1 LLFSITLLLLLPL
14 AEVVVRL
21 VKPQTLPS
29 QEYLRGFVLEGMY
42 VNDDEVGYRLAPNF
56 EGEIRRGEVVTAFCT
71 NSLGLRAEEV
81 GPKTKT
87 RILVFG
93 DSFTWGWGVPQDE
106 VWTAWTQKEVARL
119 AGEESVEVINC
130 GVNGYGTENELK
142 LLEKIGPELDPDL
155 VLVGFFAND
164 YTDNLLGA
172 KGMYSVRDGFLFDHF
187 THEYF
192 RENFLARESH
202 LWRLLK
208 TAWELARIKWFG
220 GVPTARPV
228 RSFSDAEFERGALL
242 SAQHLL
248 AMRTESEKLGAALAV
263 IWLPADV
270 YALAERTPEIPL
282 RRRLQRRVAV
292 AGIPSLDLLPIVRR
306 QPDASGLYLA
316 NDGHFSVRG
325 NRVAGQAVGKWLVE
339 TYPFL
344 QSGRGR
350 RSTSPR
356 RAQSSPPRR
365 ASGRNR
371 RTSTLPVF
379 SSHSRSLT

>member
-1 LLFSITLLLLLPL
+1 MRAASGLLFLITLLLLLPL
-14 AEVVVRL
+14 AEIVVRL

-29 QEYLRGFVLEGMY
+29 QEYLRSFVLEGMY
-42 VNDDEVGYRLAPNF
+42 VNDDEVGYQLAPNF
-56 EGEIRRGEVVTAFCT
+56 QGEIRRGDIVTTFHT
-71 NSLGLRAEEV
+71 NAHGLRAEEI

-93 DSFTWGWGVPQDE
+93 DSFTWGWGVPQDK
-106 VWTAWTQKEVARL
+106 VWTALVEKEVNEL
-119 AGEESVEVINC
+119 AGAATVEVINC
-130 GVNGYGTENELK
+130 GVNGYGTENELR
-142 LLEKIGPELDPDL
+142 LLEKLGPQLDSDL

-202 LWRLLK
+202 LWRLLT
-208 TAWELARIKWFG
+208 TAWELFRIKWLG

-228 RSFSDAEFERGALL
+228 RSFSNAEFERGAAL

-248 AMRTESEKLGAALAV
+248 AMRAVCEKLGARFAV

-270 YALAERTPEIPL
+270 YAVAERPPEIPL
-282 RRRLQRRVAV
+282 RRRLQQRIAA

-306 QPDASGLYLA
+306 EPNVPGLYLP

-325 NRVAGQAVGKWLVE
+325 NRVAGRAVGRWLVE
-339 TYPFL
+339 AKLVAADATGKP
-344 QSGRGR
+344 
-350 RSTSPR
+350 
-356 RAQSSPPRR
+356 
-365 ASGRNR
+365 
-371 RTSTLPVF
+371 
-379 SSHSRSLT
+379 